1 MNPLLLN
8 LSFLIDKPT
17 GLANYATQIFPYLK
31 SLNPTLLTA
40 QTIANEKCHP
50 VPSNMTPEQGTKG
63 HFNRLLW
70 TQLQLPRIYQ
80 RLSPSLLFSPVPEA
94 PLYSRCR
101 YVVTVHDLI
110 PLRFPRASSPL
121 TPYFRYY
128 IPQVLAQAQ
137 HVICN
142 SIATAQDITR
152 FFNIPENKITSIPLA
167 HDAHRFRHLNLPSCD
182 KGRPYFLYIG
192 RHETHKNVHRLVTA
206 FAALPNCQDY
216 ELWLVGSKDKRYTP
230 GLVAYIDQLGISGQV
245 KFFGYLPPAQLPIVI
260 NQALALVFPSL
271 WEGFGFPVLEGMACG
286 TPVITSN
293 LSSLPEVAGDA
304 ALLVDPYSPE
314 EITEAMQTIAHDS
327 ALRSRLSTLG
337 IARAKQFNWA
347 STGQATA
354 AVLQKFV

>member
-1 MNPLLLN
+1 MNQLLLN
-8 LSFLIDKPT
+8 LSFLINKPT
-17 GLANYATQIFPYLK
+17 GIANYATQIFPYLK

-40 QTIANEKCHP
+40 QTIANQKCHP

-80 RLSPSLLFSPVPEA
+80 KLSPSLLFSPVPEA
-94 PLYSRCR
+94 PLYSKCR

-142 SIATAQDITR
+142 SVSTAQDITH
-152 FFNIPENKITSIPLA
+152 FFKIPEDKITSIPLA
-167 HDAHRFRHLNLPSCD
+167 HDSNRYRKLNLSD
-182 KGRPYFLYIG
+182 DYKGRPYFLYIG
-192 RHETHKNVHRLVTA
+192 RHETHKNVLRLVTA
-206 FAALPNCQDY
+206 FAALPNCHNY

-230 GLVAYIDQLGISGQV
+230 GVMALVDELGISEQV
-245 KFFGYLPPAQLPIVI
+245 KFFGYLPKSQMPTVI

-271 WEGFGFPVLEGMACG
+271 WEGFGFPVLEAMACG

-293 LSSLPEVAGDA
+293 ISSLPEVAGDA
-304 ALLVDPYSPE
+304 ALLVDPYKTE
-314 EITEAMQTIAHDS
+314 EITEAMQLLADDS
-327 ALRSRLSTLG
+327 ALRARLSVLG
-337 IARAKQFNWA
+337 IARAAQFNWA
-347 STGQATA
+347 STGHATA
-354 AVLQKFV
+354 EVLKKFV

>member
-1 MNPLLLN
+1 MNSLLLN
-8 LSFLIDKPT
+8 LSFLFNKPT
-17 GLANYATQIFPYLK
+17 GIANYATNLFPHLK

-40 QTIANEKCHP
+40 QSIADQKCHLI
-50 VPSNMTPEQGTKG
+50 PSNMTPEQGTKG
-63 HFNRLLW
+63 HINRLLW
-70 TQLQLPRIYQ
+70 TQLQLPKVYQ
-80 RLSPSLLFSPVPEA
+80 KLSPNLLFSPLPEA
-94 PLYSRCR
+94 PLYSKCR

-137 HVICN
+137 HIICD
-142 SIATAQDITR
+142 SIATAQDIIH
-152 FFNIPENKITSIPLA
+152 FFNIREDKITSIPLA
-167 HDAHRFRHLNLPSCD
+167 HDASRFRPLNLPDSYR
-182 KGRPYFLYIG
+182 GRPYFLYVG
-192 RHETHKNVHRLVTA
+192 RHDTHKNVHRLVTA

-216 ELWLVGSKDKRYTP
+216 ELWLVGSKDKRNTP
-230 GLVAYIDQLGISGQV
+230 VLVAHINQLGISDQV
-245 KFFGYLPPAQLPIVI
+245 KFFGYLPPAQLPIAI

-304 ALLVDPYSPE
+304 ALLVDPYRPE

-327 ALRSRLSTLG
+327 ALRSRLSALG
-337 IARAKQFNWA
+337 IARARQFNWA

-354 AVLQKFV
+354 EVLQKFV

>member
-1 MNPLLLN
+1 MNSLLLN
-8 LSFLIDKPT
+8 LSFLFNKPT
-17 GLANYATQIFPYLK
+17 GIANYATQLFPYLK

-40 QTIANEKCHP
+40 QTITNQKCHS

-63 HFNRLLW
+63 HFKRLLW

-80 RLSPSLLFSPVPEA
+80 KLSPSLLFSPVPEA
-94 PLYSRCR
+94 PLYSKCR

-137 HVICN
+137 HIICN
-142 SIATAQDITR
+142 SIATTQDIIH
-152 FFNIPENKITSIPLA
+152 FFNIPEDKITSIPLA
-167 HDAHRFRHLNLPSCD
+167 HDAHRFHHLNLPANH
-182 KGRPYFLYIG
+182 KERPYFLYIG
-192 RHETHKNVHRLVTA
+192 RHETHKNVDRLITA
-206 FAALPNCQDY
+206 FAALPNCHDY

-230 GLVAYIDQLGISGQV
+230 GLIAHINQLGISKQV
-245 KFFGYLPPAQLPIVI
+245 KFFGYLSESQLPIVI

-293 LSSLPEVAGDA
+293 LSSLPEVAGEA

-314 EITEAMQTIAHDS
+314 EITEAMQTMANDS
-327 ALRSRLSTLG
+327 ALRSRLSALG
-337 IARAKQFNWA
+337 IARARQFNWA
-347 STGQATA
+347 STGRATA
-354 AVLQKFV
+354 EVLQKFV